1 MGNLPDRPYAPP
13 GQAWV
18 PHARANLHVVGPAM
32 GGPRD
37 YIVTTGIWLIVVNQ
51 IPVVAYQR
59 IFWSAQV
66 ATEVFLPE
74 LSVPAQ
80 QAIGVL
86 WAEAH
91 NIPVADA
98 RHWAIGV
105 GFNPAQQQQ
114 RARVLAH
121 LNAAITFFGGDL
133 AHPGNVAAGTELR
146 QCHLLYAPAVIDAAG
161 VVQVPASTLQQ
172 WNSPP
177 DLTDNLLRRAIRLS
191 MGQTVADVRRIAVA
205 EVRRIGFFGLMIA
218 VGRMGQ
224 IPAGKLARI
233 LTSQNGPGNNTINTA
248 AIVKIWKVLSALYT

>member
-1 MGNLPDRPYAPP
+1 MVAVPPAAPAGPLPGDYVGNLPDRPYAPL

-18 PHARANLHVVGPAM
+18 PHARANLPVVGPAM

-37 YIVTTGIWLIVVNQ
+37 YIALYAIPIVVNQ

-59 IFWSAQV
+59 RFWSAQV

-86 WAEAH
+86 WTEAH

-98 RHWAIGV
+98 RHCAIGV
-105 GFNPAQQQQ
+105 GFNMAQQQQ
-114 RARVLAH
+114 RVRVLAH
-121 LNAAITFFGGDL
+121 LNATVEGPAITFFDGDL

-177 DLTDNLLRRAIRLS
+177 DLTDNLLRRAIGLS
-191 MGQTVADVRRIAVA
+191 MGQTVADVRRIGVA
-205 EVRRIGFFGLMIA
+205 EVKRI
-218 VGRMGQ
+218 
-224 IPAGKLARI
+224 
-233 LTSQNGPGNNTINTA
+233 
-248 AIVKIWKVLSALYT
+248 